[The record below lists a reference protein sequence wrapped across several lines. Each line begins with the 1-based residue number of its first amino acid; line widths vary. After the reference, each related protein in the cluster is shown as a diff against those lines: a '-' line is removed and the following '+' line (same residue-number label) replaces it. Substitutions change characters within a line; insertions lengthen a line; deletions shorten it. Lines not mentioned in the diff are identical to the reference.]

1 MTRKRTVFTTMLAL
15 AALTLAV
22 AACGGDAAAGDDSVT
37 VSLGELTGSGQS
49 GSATLTPA
57 GEGRTTVFVEVGS
70 PPEEAQPAHIHPGTC
85 ADLDPLPAYP
95 LAPLAGGASQ
105 TTVSISLDDLRRG
118 AFAVNVHLS
127 EEEIRTSV
135 ACGDI
140 PE

>member
-1 MTRKRTVFTTMLAL
+1 MTTTRTVFTTMLAI
-15 AALTLAV
+15 AALALTV
-22 AACGGDAAAGDDSVT
+22 AACGGDAAGGDESVT
-37 VSLGELTGSGQS
+37 VALAEQTGSGQS

-57 GEGRTTVFVEVGS
+57 GEGRTKVVVEVGS
-70 PPEEAQPAHIHPGTC
+70 PPEDAQPAHIHPGTC

-95 LAPLAGGASQ
+95 LTPLAGGASE
-105 TTVSISLDDLRRG
+105 TTVSISVDDLRRS